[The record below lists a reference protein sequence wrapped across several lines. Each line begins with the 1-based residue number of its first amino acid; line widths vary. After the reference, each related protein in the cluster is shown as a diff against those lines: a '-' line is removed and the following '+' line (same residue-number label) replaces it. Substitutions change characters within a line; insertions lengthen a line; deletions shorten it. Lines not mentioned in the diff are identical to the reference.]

1 MPVSHLWE
9 LSDESLL
16 AGMAAGDQ
24 ETAAI
29 FVRRYQARVFGLAI
43 ALVRSSAIAE
53 EVAQEAFLRAW
64 RHADAYDPRK
74 GRAVTWLLTIT
85 RNLAVDAMRL
95 RGERPVDPHLLLK
108 TLTTSEQADGSA
120 VTFEDAEELRE
131 ALRALPPEQSTPIV
145 LSVFYGLTAREI
157 ADREHIPLAT
167 AKTRLRRGL
176 AKLREAL
183 GVTND

>member
-1 MPVSHLWE
+1 MWE

-16 AGMAAGDQ
+16 AGMAAGDA

-29 FVRRYQARVFGLAI
+29 FVRRYQARVYGLAV
-43 ALVRSSAIAE
+43 ALVGSSAIAE

-74 GRAVTWLLTIT
+74 GIAVTWLLTIT

-95 RGERPVDPHLLLK
+95 RGEWPVDPHLLLG
-108 TLTTSEQADGSA
+108 TLTTREQGNASA
-120 VTFEDAEELRE
+120 VTFEDAEELRD

-145 LSVFYGLTAREI
+145 LSVFYGLTASEI
-157 ADREHIPLAT
+157 ADREHIPLGT

-183 GVTND
+183 GVTDD

>member
-1 MPVSHLWE
+1 
-9 LSDESLL
+9 
-16 AGMAAGDQ
+16 MAAGDA

-29 FVRRYQARVFGLAI
+29 FVRRYQARVYGLAFT
-43 ALVRSSAIAE
+43 LVGSSAMAE
-53 EVAQEAFLRAW
+53 EIAQEAFLRAW

-74 GRAVTWLLTIT
+74 GRAISWLLTIT

-95 RGERPVDPHLLLK
+95 RGEWPVDPHTL
-108 TLTTSEQADGSA
+108 LTTLIKNERANPSA
-120 VTFEDAEELRE
+120 ATFEDTEELRA

-145 LSVFYGLTAREI
+145 LSAFYGLTASEI
-157 ADREHIPLAT
+157 ADREQIPVGT

>member
-1 MPVSHLWE
+1 MWE

-16 AGMAAGDQ
+16 TGMAAGDA

-29 FVRRYQARVFGLAI
+29 FVRRYQARVFGLAV
-43 ALVRSSAIAE
+43 ALVGSSAIAE

-74 GRAVTWLLTIT
+74 GRAITWLLTIT

-95 RGERPVDPHLLLK
+95 RGERPVDPHLLLSR
-108 TLTTSEQADGSA
+108 LTTSEQADQPS
-120 VTFEDAEELRE
+120 VTYEDAEELRE
-131 ALRALPPEQSTPIV
+131 ALRTLPPEQSTPIV
-145 LSVFYGLTAREI
+145 LSVFYGLTAVEI
-157 ADREHIPLAT
+157 ADREQIPLAT

>member
-1 MPVSHLWE
+1 M
-9 LSDESLL
+9 
-16 AGMAAGDQ
+16 GMAAGDA

-29 FVRRYQARVFGLAI
+29 FVRRYQARVFGLAF
-43 ALVRSSAIAE
+43 ALVGSSAIAE

-64 RHADAYDPRK
+64 RYADAYDPRK

-85 RNLAVDAMRL
+85 RNLAIDAMRM
-95 RGERPVDPHLLLK
+95 RGDRPVDPHLLLSR
-108 TLTTSEQADGSA
+108 LMAGEQADQA
-120 VTFEDAEELRE
+120 ATTFEDAEELRE

-145 LSVFYGLTAREI
+145 LSVFYGFTAGEI
-157 ADREHIPLAT
+157 ADRERIPLAT

-176 AKLREAL
+176 AKLRAAL

>member
-1 MPVSHLWE
+1 MWE

-16 AGMAAGDQ
+16 TGMAAGDA
-24 ETAAI
+24 ETAAV
-29 FVRRYQARVFGLAI
+29 FVRRYQARVYGLAY
-43 ALVRSSAIAE
+43 ALVGSSAIAE

-64 RHADAYDPRK
+64 RHAGAYDPRK
-74 GRAVTWLLTIT
+74 GRAITWLLTIT

-95 RGERPVDPHLLLK
+95 RGDRPVDPHVLLS
-108 TLTTSEQADGSA
+108 TLTSGERGATPSTS
-120 VTFEDAEELRE
+120 FEDAEELRE

-145 LSVFYGLTAREI
+145 LSVYYGLTAGEI
-157 ADREHIPLAT
+157 ADREHIPLGT

-183 GVTND
+183 GVTHD

>member
-1 MPVSHLWE
+1 MCE

-16 AGMAAGDQ
+16 TGMAAGDT

-29 FVRRYQARVFGLAI
+29 FVRRYQARVFGLAV
-43 ALVRSSAIAE
+43 ALVGSSAIAE

-95 RGERPVDPHLLLK
+95 RGERPIDPHLLLS
-108 TLTTSEQADGSA
+108 TLTTSEQANQSA

-131 ALRALPPEQSTPIV
+131 ALRTLPSEQSTPIV

-176 AKLREAL
+176 ARLREAL